1 MIDNSSTPAAGRS
14 AGRPGGR
21 AAGRHVRRVRDA
33 LALRLPATLRGAAVD
48 PALRGTLVLALV
60 AVAGAAIAAYL
71 AWSHRPV
78 TLSTGG
84 GLPAPA
90 RAAPAAPSS
99 PPPPAA
105 AARAAGVGAS
115 PSATAA
121 ATVVDVAGLVARP
134 GVVTLPPGSRVV
146 DAIEAAGGVRPGTDT
161 TGISLARLLVDGEQI
176 LVDGRPGPA
185 PAPAAQASGGP
196 AGPAGPPGSSGAAG
210 PVNLNTATADE
221 LDALP
226 GVGPVLARRIV
237 EWRQAHGGFTSAEQ
251 LGEVGGV
258 GDKRLADLLPL
269 VTVG

>member
-1 MIDNSSTPAAGRS
+1 
-14 AGRPGGR
+14 
-21 AAGRHVRRVRDA
+21 
-33 LALRLPATLRGAAVD
+33 
-48 PALRGTLVLALV
+48 V

-78 TLSTGG
+78 TLSAGG

-90 RAAPAAPSS
+90 RAASDAPS
-99 PPPPAA
+99 PPAPAPA
-105 AARAAGVGAS
+105 AARAAGGGAS
-115 PSATAA
+115 PSTTAA
-121 ATVVDVAGLVARP
+121 AQTVVDVAGLVARP

-146 DAIEAAGGVRPGTDT
+146 DAIEAAGGVVPGTDT
-161 TGISLARLLVDGEQI
+161 TGISLARPLVDGEQI

-185 PAPAAQASGGP
+185 PAPAAATPASGGG
-196 AGPAGPPGSSGAAG
+196 AGSPGAAG
-210 PVNLNTATADE
+210 PLDLNTATADE

-237 EWRQAHGGFTSAEQ
+237 EWRQAHGGFTTAEQ

-269 VTVG
+269 VTVS